1 MSNKFKKII
10 WLKGTTVN
18 DTNCTKKLV
27 WINGTAWTRGYYE
40 ETIFTAE
47 LSAKD
52 FELYNMLEVPNW
64 YLDYTGKALTIQ
76 LDKYYKD
83 FGVTKTIVDTL
94 KLKDIKWTE
103 TSYET

>member
-1 MSNKFKKII
+1 
-10 WLKGTTVN
+10 
-18 DTNCTKKLV
+18 
-27 WINGTAWTRGYYE
+27 
-40 ETIFTAE
+40 
-47 LSAKD
+47 
-52 FELYNMLEVPNW
+52 MLEVPNW
-64 YLDYTGKALTIQ
+64 YLDYTNKALTIQ

>member
-40 ETIFTAE
+40 ETIFTA
-47 LSAKD
+47 
-52 FELYNMLEVPNW
+52 
-64 YLDYTGKALTIQ
+64 
-76 LDKYYKD
+76 
-83 FGVTKTIVDTL
+83 
-94 KLKDIKWTE
+94 
-103 TSYET
+103 